1 MQHAQQLGRYHLL
14 DRVAFG
20 GMAEIY
26 RAKTADAQGRLRLV
40 AVKRVLGH
48 LCEDDEFIQMLI
60 DEARLTALL
69 NHANIARLYE
79 FSRVGTEYFIAMEYV
94 DGKDMRAL
102 LERARQAQELL
113 PEQLIAYIGM
123 QVARGLNGAH
133 LQTDSHGNPLNI
145 VHRDVS
151 PSNVLLSYEGEV
163 KLCDFGIAKAS
174 GARSQTK
181 TGVIKGKVK
190 YMSPEQ
196 AMGRKLDHRSDLFSL
211 GTLLY
216 EMLTLQAP
224 FTAQTEIELLFA
236 VRDARKRPIRELRP
250 DLHRHLEG
258 IINCAMEK
266 QRSQRFQTGEEFAR
280 ALQEF
285 LESNYPGFGRP
296 QLANAMKRMFER
308 EREREQAVLGEYVID
323 AEKADLNNLG
333 ENLLADVLGPDAEYT
348 QFTAAFGRDVAQME
362 PMTSPPYEPAP
373 LRQMEMSSLSM
384 SGGLGDD
391 LEGLPTMQKD
401 RLPAS
406 ELGAG
411 TDEDWAPSASTIPR
425 GASPSAQT
433 APRGVPAPAP
443 MAGAGPPPPLPA
455 WPPSVQVEE
464 GLETMIIQRDAP
476 SAKPM
481 SMKAVEAIASHPSVL
496 FDDQF
501 HSDETQIL
509 SRAQVDL
516 LKPPVR
522 SAPVPGLHEASTQI
536 LDMRSLPPE
545 MQALLARR
553 GSQVAAQAMQQPT
566 PQPAPQPLQAPTPA
580 GPKPSGLARAPSMQL
595 QPLDSDFHEANTA
608 YLDWSPLA
616 PAEANELPEP
626 SSMNAMGGRLGALR
640 SSTGAHAPVALPPRP
655 VTVPP
660 IAPPGRSPTAP
671 PVQTPLPQA
680 QPVVGRSPTAPPLAP
695 SRQPSTPPLAPRPSS
710 PLRSPTAPPV
720 SATPRPT
727 AAPPVASPRPS
738 STPPLAPRPS
748 SPLRSPTAP
757 PVSATPRPAASPL
770 LGATPG
776 RSPVATPSARSPV
789 PQVPSAPQRAVPSNP
804 PQPPVARPA
813 PIVTMEL
820 NPDEEEW
827 EALPHLDS
835 TMLSINAASA
845 RPPAAAGP
853 RPAPVIPRPAVPAP
867 RLGSLSSAKAL
878 PRDRGDMPTL
888 PAAPDPRIRPGI
900 GPGMDLDDPGDHTFA
915 NLHTSDVQIEQA
927 SAPLDDLPTPVKGT
941 ALPDL
946 GVDPSSEFGED
957 TNKGDGPRG
966 MRQPRTVTGSLTLE
980 DDDLETV
987 E

>member
-123 QVARGLNGAH
+123 EVARGLHAAH
-133 LQTDSHGNPLNI
+133 LQTDRQGNPLNI

-296 QLANAMKRMFER
+296 QLADVMKRLFVR
-308 EREREQAVLGEYVID
+308 EREREQSVLGDYVID
-323 AEKADLNNLG
+323 AEKADINNLG

-348 QFTAAFGRDVAQME
+348 QFTAAFGRDVASME
-362 PMTSPPYEPAP
+362 PLTSPPYQPQAP
-373 LRQMEMSSLSM
+373 RQMVMSAVSM

-391 LEGLPTMQKD
+391 LDGLPTLQKD

-406 ELGAG
+406 ELDA
-411 TDEDWAPSASTIPR
+411 DEQEWGAPSAATLPR
-425 GASPSAQT
+425 AASPSART
-433 APRGVPAPAP
+433 APRSTGAPPSPAL
-443 MAGAGPPPPLPA
+443 PPPL
-455 WPPSVQVEE
+455 PSVQVEE
-464 GLETMIIQRDAP
+464 GLETMIIQRDAMPP

-481 SMKAVEAIASHPSVL
+481 SMASVDAIASRPSVL
-496 FDDQF
+496 FDEQF
-501 HSDETQIL
+501 HADETQIL
-509 SRAQVDL
+509 GRLPADL
-516 LKPPVR
+516 LKPPPR
-522 SAPVPGLHEASTQI
+522 PVADPDLHEASTQI

-545 MQALLARR
+545 LQAVLARR
-553 GSQVAAQAMQQPT
+553 GSQAAAQAV
-566 PQPAPQPLQAPTPA
+566 QAPTPA
-580 GPKPSGLARAPSMQL
+580 GPKPSGQARAPSMQL
-595 QPLDSDFHEANTA
+595 QPLDADFHEANTA

-626 SSMNAMGGRLGALR
+626 SSMNALNGRLGALR
-640 SSTGAHAPVALPPRP
+640 AGTGAHAPIALPQRP
-655 VTVPP
+655 ATTPPVVPPTPVPAAPPPVANRPPTVPP
-660 IAPPGRSPTAP
+660 VTNRPATVPPVVSRPATVPPAAPRRPTTPPITPPPSSAPVRSPT
-671 PVQTPLPQA
+671 
-680 QPVVGRSPTAPPLAP
+680 
-695 SRQPSTPPLAPRPSS
+695 TPPLAQ
-710 PLRSPTAPPV
+710 
-720 SATPRPT
+720 TPRPAT
-727 AAPPVASPRPS
+727 
-738 STPPLAPRPS
+738 TPPLAASPSAAGRPATVPPSSRSPAPRP
-748 SPLRSPTAP
+748 
-757 PVSATPRPAASPL
+757 
-770 LGATPG
+770 
-776 RSPVATPSARSPV
+776 
-789 PQVPSAPQRAVPSNP
+789 PSAPPRAVPPSP
-804 PQPPVARPA
+804 PAARPA
-813 PIVTMEL
+813 QVITQGTS
-820 NPDEEEW
+820 PDDEW
-827 EALPHLDS
+827 ESLPHLDS
-835 TMLSINAASA
+835 TMLSMNAPAA
-845 RPPAAAGP
+845 RPPAPAP
-853 RPAPVIPRPAVPAP
+853 RPATATSRPVVPP
-867 RLGSLSSAKAL
+867 LGR
-878 PRDRGDMPTL
+878 PRDKGDMPTL
-888 PAAPDPRIRPGI
+888 PATRDPLFGGRSERDEPV
-900 GPGMDLDDPGDHTFA
+900 DHTIA
-915 NLHTSDVQIEQA
+915 SLHTSDFQLDTGP
-927 SAPLDDLPTPVKGT
+927 APLDDAPTPVKGT
-941 ALPDL
+941 SLRDM
-946 GVDPSSEFGED
+946 GVEPSSEFAED

-966 MRQPRTVTGSLTLE
+966 VRGPRTLTGESLVID

-987 E
+987 D

>member
-123 QVARGLNGAH
+123 EVARGLHAAH
-133 LQTDSHGNPLNI
+133 LQTDRQGNPLNI

-296 QLANAMKRMFER
+296 QLADAMKRLFAR
-308 EREREQAVLGEYVID
+308 EREREQSVLGDYVID
-323 AEKADLNNLG
+323 AEKADVNNLG
-333 ENLLADVLGPDAEYT
+333 ENLLADVLGPGAEYT
-348 QFTAAFGRDVAQME
+348 QFTAAFGRDVASME
-362 PMTSPPYEPAP
+362 PLTSPPYQPQP
-373 LRQMEMSSLSM
+373 PRQMVMSAVSM

-391 LEGLPTMQKD
+391 LDGLPTLQKD

-406 ELGAG
+406 ELDAG
-411 TDEDWAPSASTIPR
+411 DEKEWGAPSAATLPR
-425 GASPSAQT
+425 AASPSART
-433 APRGVPAPAP
+433 APRST
-443 MAGAGPPPPLPA
+443 GAPPPPPGLP
-455 WPPSVQVEE
+455 PPLPSVQVEE
-464 GLETMIIQRDAP
+464 GLETMIIQRDAMPP

-481 SMKAVEAIASHPSVL
+481 SMAAVDAIASRPSVL
-496 FDDQF
+496 FDEQF
-501 HSDETQIL
+501 HADETQIL
-509 SRAQVDL
+509 GRLPADI
-516 LKPPVR
+516 LKPPAR
-522 SAPVPGLHEASTQI
+522 PSADPDLHEASTQI

-545 MQALLARR
+545 LQAVLAQH
-553 GSQVAAQAMQQPT
+553 GSQAAAQAV
-566 PQPAPQPLQAPTPA
+566 QAPPPA
-580 GPKPSGLARAPSMQL
+580 GPKPSGMARVPSMQL
-595 QPLDSDFHEANTA
+595 QPLDADFHEANTA

-626 SSMNAMGGRLGALR
+626 SSMNALNGRLGALR
-640 SSTGAHAPVALPPRP
+640 AGTGAHAPIALPQRP
-655 VTVPP
+655 AMTPPVVPPTPVPAAPPPASNRPPTVPP
-660 IAPPGRSPTAP
+660 VAN
-671 PVQTPLPQA
+671 
-680 QPVVGRSPTAPPLAP
+680 
-695 SRQPSTPPLAPRPSS
+695 RP
-710 PLRSPTAPPV
+710 
-720 SATPRPT
+720 ATV
-727 AAPPVASPRPS
+727 PPVAPQRPT
-738 STPPLAPRPS
+738 TPPV
-748 SPLRSPTAP
+748 TP
-757 PVSATPRPAASPL
+757 P
-770 LGATPG
+770 
-776 RSPVATPSARSPV
+776 
-789 PQVPSAPQRAVPSNP
+789 PSAPMRSPPTPPVAPTRAVPPSP
-804 PQPPVARPA
+804 PPAARPA
-813 PIVTMEL
+813 QVITQGTS
-820 NPDEEEW
+820 PDEEW
-827 EALPHLDS
+827 ESLPHLDS
-835 TMLSINAASA
+835 TMLSMSAPAARPSAPAPRSAVAAS
-845 RPPAAAGP
+845 
-853 RPAPVIPRPAVPAP
+853 RPAVPP
-867 RLGSLSSAKAL
+867 PSR
-878 PRDRGDMPTL
+878 PRDKGDMPTL
-888 PAAPDPRIRPGI
+888 PATRDPLFGGRSERDEPV
-900 GPGMDLDDPGDHTFA
+900 DHTIA
-915 NLHTSDVQIEQA
+915 SLHTSDFQLDTGP
-927 SAPLDDLPTPVKGT
+927 APLDDEPTPVKGT
-941 ALPDL
+941 SLRDM
-946 GVDPSSEFGED
+946 GVEPSSEFAED

-966 MRQPRTVTGSLTLE
+966 VRGPRTLTGESLVID

-987 E
+987 D